1 MEWWY
6 VKSILH
12 AVILK
17 DFVHKNKIIFSI
29 TPTHSWG
36 ADIASSKAHNM
47 TKWNLLQSVLTV
59 SQVIQTHFWNV
70 WGLQSWAGSEPGS
83 MWKRWAK
90 EEQETEKES
99 HRGRRVRCRE
109 QIRSHLPPWLCG
121 VAVEVQVCLNAYYW
135 AAPWLSYHYLE
146 HRAEDLGVFCHA
158 ANVELPGEDRWVVIL
173 ILHFDEHLGCVSC
186 RK

>member
-6 VKSILH
+6 LKSILH

-17 DFVHKNKIIFSI
+17 DFMHKNKIIFSI

-36 ADIASSKAHNM
+36 ADITSSKAHNM

-59 SQVIQTHFWNV
+59 SQVIQT
-70 WGLQSWAGSEPGS
+70 L
-83 MWKRWAK
+83 KRWAK

-99 HRGRRVRCRE
+99 HRGRRVGCRE